1 MNLINKMSLK
11 HQIWAS
17 LVVMLSLTLSIAAI
31 FFLSINAINSEL
43 EISTKLSSQIG
54 SAQTAIVIVL
64 IITTIIGVAIAYFI
78 SGQIN
83 NLLFDIKNSLQSMS
97 DGDFSYQLNENRIGE
112 IGIISMLINN
122 FSSQLNSMIIQL
134 QGATN
139 DLQSSSGKLSLIT
152 LEASQNISQQH
163 SETEQVA
170 AAVGEMTTTAQEIAH
185 NASSA
190 ADSAKQA
197 DDQARSGA
205 LISTEA
211 LGGMHQLV
219 GDLNKASAVIQSL
232 QTESNNIS
240 VVLDVIRGISE
251 QTNLLALNAAI
262 EAARAGEQ
270 GRGFAVVAD
279 EVRTLAGRTQQ
290 STDQIRELIE
300 SLQTGSTNAV

>member
-1 MNLINKMSLK
+1 MNLIKKMSLK

-43 EISTKLSSQIG
+43 EISTKLGSQIG

-64 IITTIIGVAIAYFI
+64 IITTIIGVSIAYFI

-83 NLLFDIKNSLQSMS
+83 NLLFDVKNSLQSMS
-97 DGDFSYQLNENRIGE
+97 DGDFSYQLNESRIGE

-170 AAVGEMTTTAQEIAH
+170 TV
-185 NASSA
+185 
-190 ADSAKQA
+190 
-197 DDQARSGA
+197 
-205 LISTEA
+205 
-211 LGGMHQLV
+211 
-219 GDLNKASAVIQSL
+219 
-232 QTESNNIS
+232 S
-240 VVLDVIRGISE
+240 VK
-251 QTNLLALNAAI
+251 
-262 EAARAGEQ
+262 
-270 GRGFAVVAD
+270 
-279 EVRTLAGRTQQ
+279 
-290 STDQIRELIE
+290 
-300 SLQTGSTNAV
+300 